1 MALTAALAGPALWG
15 AQQGTKNTSTN
26 TSTSTSASARRE
38 GAKTSATDTS
48 ATSATPA
55 TPPPPAEPIINVE
68 QARKDSLAVLSNS
81 LSRVEPEVRVDGVRA
96 VTRVKDGSSVPKLTE
111 LTEKDLDKQV
121 RASAAEGLGKLGASA
136 AARLLAELEQTAAPP
151 LQVHYTAALAR
162 LGDKAAVGRLHK
174 QVKHKDLAIAFPAAM
189 ALAELSKPGDKKTL
203 RALRALTEHEAELNA
218 QVPYAGAVLLTKLAA
233 LRDDQAHEVLVSL
246 LSSTDEGTQLA
257 AAEGLVKLG
266 DDRGKQVLAAVVAN
280 PASPNRLVAAVA
292 QIPLGEYGGLELI
305 NQALAGKDLGQ
316 RILAARALGDIA
328 QKSSLTALLP
338 LITDGDWRMRVAA
351 AAAAVTIAALID
363 PGQLAQASVNWTK
376 GAMDSEDWAVRQ
388 AAAGVLAD
396 LPAADAVP
404 LLARAIADK
413 EKGVRLRAS
422 RSARKMKTAEAAREV
437 VAAIQ
442 TEADPEVKEEQIIA
456 LGEIGHSDA
465 RATLAALSEE
475 PGRLGVMAAGS
486 LISVGDPSGALKLE
500 AAVAAP
506 ATGMRLAAVQAAS
519 RAQKPIVLPTLKL
532 GAGDRVF
539 DVQLTAAEG
548 LSLLNLEKALAL
560 PILTSAMKAKD
571 TATVSR
577 ALTALTRFGEAPDD
591 ARTPAQM
598 LESADPAQR
607 LAAVPVVQEMP
618 MAERLPLL
626 RRLLAD
632 PDQQV
637 RRAGVDAVESVV
649 KKAPEEAIK
658 LYKPLVTD
666 ADPVVRSKASG
677 QMSRLVVEPPKTAAT
692 PAPAPEPVPAAAP
705 APAPDDALPKVL
717 ESLAQ
722 IFACLLYTS
731 DAADE

>member
-1 MALTAALAGPALWG
+1 
-15 AQQGTKNTSTN
+15 
-26 TSTSTSASARRE
+26 
-38 GAKTSATDTS
+38 
-48 ATSATPA
+48 
-55 TPPPPAEPIINVE
+55 
-68 QARKDSLAVLSNS
+68 
-81 LSRVEPEVRVDGVRA
+81 
-96 VTRVKDGSSVPKLTE
+96 
-111 LTEKDLDKQV
+111 
-121 RASAAEGLGKLGASA
+121 
-136 AARLLAELEQTAAPP
+136 
-151 LQVHYTAALAR
+151 
-162 LGDKAAVGRLHK
+162 
-174 QVKHKDLAIAFPAAM
+174 
-189 ALAELSKPGDKKTL
+189 
-203 RALRALTEHEAELNA
+203 
-218 QVPYAGAVLLTKLAA
+218 
-233 LRDDQAHEVLVSL
+233 
-246 LSSTDEGTQLA
+246 
-257 AAEGLVKLG
+257 
-266 DDRGKQVLAAVVAN
+266 
-280 PASPNRLVAAVA
+280 
-292 QIPLGEYGGLELI
+292 
-305 NQALAGKDLGQ
+305 
-316 RILAARALGDIA
+316 
-328 QKSSLTALLP
+328 
-338 LITDGDWRMRVAA
+338 
-351 AAAAVTIAALID
+351 
-363 PGQLAQASVNWTK
+363 
-376 GAMDSEDWAVRQ
+376 
-388 AAAGVLAD
+388 
-396 LPAADAVP
+396 
-404 LLARAIADK
+404 
-413 EKGVRLRAS
+413 
-422 RSARKMKTAEAAREV
+422 
-437 VAAIQ
+437 
-442 TEADPEVKEEQIIA
+442 
-456 LGEIGHSDA
+456 
-465 RATLAALSEE
+465 
-475 PGRLGVMAAGS
+475 MAAGS

-577 ALTALTRFGEAPDD
+577 ALTALTRFGEAPKDD

-692 PAPAPEPVPAAAP
+692 PAPEPVPAAAP

-722 IFACLLYTS
+722 VKTAAAAATAEIEALDKIAAEVSKRIKDDDDDADKQVADAVRRLKAASERVEQTTAQVES
-731 DAADE
+731 AAKTTATTAGAAPSAEAAAGLKEAQGLAAAARKAADAARRAARDAEEKGTAFIDSSKGDVTTLLSAAALSIRTGELGKADKSLAEAAKLLKSSGARNPTFDQLQGKLYQARADETEDPVAKRKHLTRAQAAYQRLSGSGGRLQADAAKQLQSIASELSALDAK